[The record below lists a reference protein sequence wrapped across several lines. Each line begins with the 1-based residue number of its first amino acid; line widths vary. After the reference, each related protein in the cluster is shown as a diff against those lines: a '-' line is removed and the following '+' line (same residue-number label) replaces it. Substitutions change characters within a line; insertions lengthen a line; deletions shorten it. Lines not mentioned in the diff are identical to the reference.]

1 MRTAELINLL
11 RSHDRAN
18 PSTKTHLAALDQS
31 RVIHLLGELSN
42 WLLVELRK
50 YYDRQAGPTAP
61 ETQQQGSIRGQIRN
75 TLLAIQIVLDSAT
88 ALTNES
94 ETKVGKGTEIGFGS
108 FKAETSK
115 ALMPAVLL
123 DDKDK
128 ILERFLKPILI
139 GMTPLGSRIDST
151 SIQQM
156 CAKIICFC
164 TSPSIRNAP
173 FPPQDVA
180 RKMISMSGDG
190 SEHASRDR
198 GEVQSSNGS
207 WAVESKADAVV
218 GLSSLLRSPVIKLQE
233 YAIRILTSHRFL
245 IQMDQSWEV
254 LPFIRPVLEAL
265 KDNLNKVVSDISTYL
280 FELEADINNGDLK
293 IAGKDQN
300 GVGTSDQTRGEFDK
314 DLDMAIEIQSKGL
327 VLLQCFFQEAA
338 KDITP
343 SNPIKAADPQDNAQ
357 PSAGVTGNKS
367 IRLEKLSMAADMS
380 LLTDL
385 WTATLH
391 VVLVDK
397 LEFSASDRLILAT
410 SATIYWSCWV
420 LRDPAY
426 AFVMAEGSDT
436 LMAWYSYY
444 IIPRDHQG
452 VPLETTTTGATGAT
466 TTPLL
471 ISKDL
476 KHQGSVLEYLSKLI
490 LNLVSPKSSHLTLF
504 SGRRPVG
511 ILMIRRTIEFLEN
524 ILESPLPLVEP
535 LIPGQEDLQSDMTK
549 MVSHSVGV
557 IRQKPGILDAMLGT
571 LVSCFGV
578 TREGDDLML
587 HSRLLNVLVLLL
599 SDIQSLFAIPYL
611 SRTTARR
618 IHQLSLNLL
627 YSILSRH
634 ARLPEIEDIMMSHWE
649 LGYKGLVGLIMLPLE
664 KEIDAISDPMDE
676 SDIKEESLDMDIGLK
691 GLRVFSHFWKHHAK
705 GRGILSDLFGPRFY
719 QKKMIGF
726 LVNQRENSTPQT
738 MKIMNEWTKLLL
750 ESMVYFGAESSVRI
764 NMRERWSSLP
774 FITMLLGASMKRLE
788 SRWYSVKD
796 TLSRMVAHACFQALR
811 NFWYDRQGLLQLIDL
826 DISQAEVAHWESGMP
841 SAVVSTELSGPL
853 SLSIVPLLLSILAP
867 PGITWSSQLMLGSE
881 GAQQNKL
888 RRLRHPLLE
897 GNDIILI
904 EAALM
909 LAQLSQ
915 FSGCQQRLVTKPGAI
930 WMLSRMTV
938 ERSLVADMERD
949 KSIDSSITVAHSDD
963 GVSREQL
970 EKALFE
976 TLTKVMSAADL
987 AKSLVSNNTIT
998 ELFAA
1003 AVEMDRPLWF
1013 HRTTLVL
1020 ENLERTMAGT
1030 AETNEGKVEM
1040 SIESSDSNAHAYP
1053 ILPIPS
1059 QHDLH
1064 QQLLQHFRTAM
1075 APLRD
1080 QFERIYQYVGGRRSL
1095 QGASDSG
1102 ENIYWLREYCALV
1115 YLYTMEQPSAASP
1128 LQWGSKID
1136 KAELLNS
1143 ESVFGVA
1150 CRMLTLEIEY
1160 DSMDEDQD
1168 AEQTPRQDPTTTNS
1182 RREDIVS
1189 AQREEATLR
1198 RFSAGLAI
1206 QSLSWTHV
1214 DRWRQQHQELMH
1226 SFAGLKTIEW
1236 QAHVAALNDTAGP
1249 AEEVMPIE
1257 FLVKDRVI
1265 SFPDRLCLSRTSSYF
1280 HTLLLGDYMESF
1292 QHQIQLKDVDPDELE
1307 MLLEVLKESRLT
1319 ADLLLPEDLP
1329 FAIVVRLMVC
1339 ADRFMVG
1346 FVKRLAEAW
1355 ILEALSTR
1363 ELKHYE
1369 LKGNASA
1376 RAKSGDSDLKH
1387 TRDTSPSEIQDKRL
1401 KLDDNVPNIDQD
1413 GGQHEDVENQERSQA
1428 NDEDMDRD
1436 EEDEDEESIQE
1447 CLLLVYEMCTASY
1460 HGDIYNPEHP
1470 FFALVWD
1477 VLKRMILRLG
1487 SVAITPRFAAI
1498 LDHGGEEKISELLQ
1512 SLYELV
1518 LGTSP

>member
-11 RSHDRAN
+11 RSHDRTS
-18 PSTKTHLAALDQS
+18 PSTKAHLAALDQS

-42 WLLVELRK
+42 WQLVELRK
-50 YYDRQAGPTAP
+50 YHDRQAGPTAP

-75 TLLAIQIVLDSAT
+75 TLLAIQVVLDSAT
-88 ALTNES
+88 ALANES
-94 ETKVGKGTEIGFGS
+94 ETETGTGFGS

-115 ALMPAVLL
+115 TSMPAVLL
-123 DDKDK
+123 DDKHKDK

-139 GMTPLGSRIDST
+139 GMAPLGSRIDST

-164 TSPSIRNAP
+164 TSPSTRNAP

-190 SEHASRDR
+190 PEHAGRSR
-198 GEVQSSNGS
+198 GEMQSSNGN
-207 WAVESKADAVV
+207 WAMESKADAVV

-245 IQMDQSWEV
+245 IQMDRSWEI
-254 LPFIRPVLEAL
+254 LPYLRPVLEAL
-265 KDNLNKVVSDISTYL
+265 KDNLGRMISDLPTYL
-280 FELEADINNGDLK
+280 FDLEVDINNGDLE
-293 IAGKDQN
+293 IAEKDQN
-300 GVGTSDQTRGEFDK
+300 GVGTSDQTRGELGK
-314 DLDMAIEIQSKGL
+314 DLEMALEVQSKGL

-338 KDITP
+338 KGIAP
-343 SNPIKAADPQDNAQ
+343 SNPTKAADPQDSVRN
-357 PSAGVTGNKS
+357 
-367 IRLEKLSMAADMS
+367 RLEKLNLAADMS

-391 VVLVDK
+391 IVLVDK

-420 LRDPAY
+420 FRDPAY
-426 AFVMAEGSDT
+426 ALVMAEGSDT

-452 VPLETTTTGATGAT
+452 ASSGTIATEVAETTTTSR
-466 TTPLL
+466 L

-490 LNLVSPKSSHLTLF
+490 LNLVSPKCSNLTLF
-504 SGRRPVG
+504 SGRRPVV

-524 ILESPLPLVEP
+524 ILESSLPLVEP
-535 LIPGQEDLQSDMTK
+535 PIPGQEDLQSDSTK
-549 MVSHSVGV
+549 TVSHSVGV
-557 IRQKPGILDAMLGT
+557 IRQKPGILDAMLGI
-571 LVSCFGV
+571 LVGCFGV

-587 HSRLLNVLVLLL
+587 RSRLLNALVLLL
-599 SDIQSLFAIPYL
+599 SDIQNLFAIPHL
-611 SRTTARR
+611 PRTTARR

-627 YSILSRH
+627 HSILSRH
-634 ARLPEIEDIMMSHWE
+634 ATLPEIEDIAMMHWE
-649 LGYKGLVGLIMLPLE
+649 LGYKGLVSLIMLPLE
-664 KEIDAISDPMDE
+664 KEMDAISGPVDE
-676 SDIKEESLDMDIGLK
+676 PDAKEESLDMDIGLK

-705 GRGILSDLFGPRFY
+705 GRYILSDLFGPRFY
-719 QKKMIGF
+719 QTRMIGF
-726 LVNQRENSTPQT
+726 LVDQRKDSTPQI
-738 MKIMNEWTKLLL
+738 MKITNERTKLLL
-750 ESMVYFGAESSVRI
+750 ESMVYFGVESGVRI

-788 SRWYSVKD
+788 SCWYSVKD

-826 DISQAEVAHWESGMP
+826 DISQAEVAHWESRMP
-841 SAVVSTELSGPL
+841 SSLVSTELSSPL
-853 SLSIVPLLLSILAP
+853 SHSIVPLLLSILAP
-867 PGITWSSQLMLGSE
+867 PGTTWSSQLMLGSD
-881 GAQQNKL
+881 GAQQNKP
-888 RRLRHPLLE
+888 RRLRQPLME
-897 GNDIILI
+897 RNDIILI

-915 FSGCQQRLVTKPGAI
+915 FLGCQQRLVIKPGAV
-930 WMLSRMTV
+930 WMLCRMTV
-938 ERSLVADMERD
+938 ERSLIADKERD
-949 KSIDSSITVAHSDD
+949 RSIDPSITVADPDD
-963 GVSREQL
+963 GASRDQL

-976 TLTKVMSAADL
+976 TLTKVMSAPDL

-1003 AVEMDRPLWF
+1003 VVEMDRPFWF
-1013 HRTTLVL
+1013 HRTSLVL
-1020 ENLERTMAGT
+1020 ESPRRTMAGA
-1030 AETNEGKVEM
+1030 AETNKGDVEM
-1040 SIESSDSNAHAYP
+1040 SIENSVNTHAYP
-1053 ILPIPS
+1053 ILPVPS

-1064 QQLLQHFRTAM
+1064 QQLLRHFQTAM

-1095 QGASDSG
+1095 QNAGDSG
-1102 ENIYWLREYCALV
+1102 ENVYWLREYCALV

-1136 KAELLNS
+1136 KAALLNS

-1160 DSMDEDQD
+1160 DSIDEVQD
-1168 AEQTPRQDPTTTNS
+1168 AEQISSQDPTATSS
-1182 RREDIVS
+1182 RHEDIIC
-1189 AQREEATLR
+1189 AEREEATLR

-1206 QSLSWTHV
+1206 QSLSWAHV
-1214 DRWRQQHQELMH
+1214 DRWRRQHQELMH
-1226 SFAGLKTIEW
+1226 SFAGLKTTEW
-1236 QAHVAALNDTAGP
+1236 QAHVAALNDTTDP
-1249 AEEVMPIE
+1249 AEEVTPIE

-1265 SFPDRLCLSRTSSYF
+1265 SFPDRLCLSRSSSYF

-1292 QHQIQLKDVDPDELE
+1292 QHQIQLQDVDPDELE

-1319 ADLLLPEDLP
+1319 VDLLLPEDLP
-1329 FAIVVRLMVC
+1329 FATVLRLMVC

-1355 ILEALSTR
+1355 ILETLSAR

-1369 LKGNASA
+1369 LEDDASA
-1376 RAKSGDSDLKH
+1376 EAKSGDANLKH
-1387 TRDTSPSEIQDKRL
+1387 IMDTSAGGIQDKRL
-1401 KLDDNVPNIDQD
+1401 KLDDNAPNINQD
-1413 GGQHEDVENQERSQA
+1413 GDQHEDVFVMENQGRSQA
-1428 NDEDMDRD
+1428 NDEDVDKD
-1436 EEDEDEESIQE
+1436 EEDEESIQE
-1447 CLLLVYEMCTASY
+1447 CLLLVYEICTATY
-1460 HGDIYNPEHP
+1460 HGNIYNPEHT

-1487 SVAITPRFAAI
+1487 SVAITPRFAAM

-1512 SLYELV
+1512 ALYELV
-1518 LGTSP
+1518 LDTSP